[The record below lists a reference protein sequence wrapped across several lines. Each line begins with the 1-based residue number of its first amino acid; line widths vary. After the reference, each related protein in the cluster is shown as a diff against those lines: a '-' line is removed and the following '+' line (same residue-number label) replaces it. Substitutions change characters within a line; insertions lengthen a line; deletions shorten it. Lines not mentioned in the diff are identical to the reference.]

1 VSLVGTITELLLLEH
16 VEDAWQWTPIVLMTA
31 ALLTLGWHALDRGPA
46 SLNVLRGLMVLCV
59 VSGFLGVLL
68 HYRGNVEFELEM
80 YPDLSGWKLFKES
93 MMGATP
99 ALAPGAMI
107 QVGLVAWHGPS
118 ATPPCRQTGRHN
130 QLRNDAM
137 IRQRI
142 LPLVVA
148 AAALLPFTAS
158 AQLGR
163 QMGLIDP
170 NVATEAQLL
179 AVPNMNATVV
189 KALMAKRPFMNIVEL
204 NTWLLSQGLTQAQ
217 LGESYGK
224 MFIHVNLNVSPREEI
239 LLIPR
244 AGARMAR
251 EFDEYKPYTG
261 GYAQFRREIGK
272 YVNEQEVAHLEQY
285 TFIPIDLN
293 TASDSAILSIPG
305 TGPRMLREFK
315 EYRPYPNIEK
325 FRKEIGKYVNEK
337 EVARLERYV
346 IVK

>member
-1 VSLVGTITELLLLEH
+1 MNRISV
-16 VEDAWQWTPIVLMTA
+16 
-31 ALLTLGWHALDRGPA
+31 R
-46 SLNVLRGLMVLCV
+46 
-59 VSGFLGVLL
+59 
-68 HYRGNVEFELEM
+68 
-80 YPDLSGWKLFKES
+80 
-93 MMGATP
+93 
-99 ALAPGAMI
+99 
-107 QVGLVAWHGPS
+107 
-118 ATPPCRQTGRHN
+118 
-130 QLRNDAM
+130 
-137 IRQRI
+137 RI
-142 LPLVVA
+142 LL
-148 AAALLPFTAS
+148 AAALLAPLPAS

-179 AVPNMNATVV
+179 AVPNMTAPIV
-189 KALMAKRPFMNIVEL
+189 KELMAKRPFMNIVEL
-204 NTWLLSQGLTQAQ
+204 NTWLLSQGLTQEKLNEA
-217 LGESYGK
+217 YTK
-224 MFIHVNLNVSPREEI
+224 MFIHVNLNLAPRAGI

-244 AGARMAR
+244 AGPRMAR

-305 TGPRMLREFK
+305 SGPRVLREFK

-325 FRKEIGKYVNEK
+325 FRREMGKYWNEK

-346 IVK
+346 TIKP